1 MHGKNIPEIFVVVS
15 AAVVALVFGLLVYL
29 GSAVRSSGGS
39 GDSPSVDTVIK
50 PVVSAESYGHELAKA
65 KQEIAQVLEHRVT
78 VADVGVLSSARDAIL
93 ALVVPASERETHFQ
107 LVVKLTRLL
116 EAVSNSTSPAST
128 RKSTSTTSIDK
139 LQSDLKLVL
148 GSTGSGQ

>member
-1 MHGKNIPEIFVVVS
+1 MPGKIKPEIFVVVS
-15 AAVVALVFGLLVYL
+15 AVVVALVFGLLVYL
-29 GSAVRSSGGS
+29 GGAVRNSGKS
-39 GDSPSVDTVIK
+39 GDSSPVGTVTK

-78 VADVGVLSSARDAIL
+78 TADVGVLSSARDAVL

-128 RKSTSTTSIDK
+128 TKQASTASIDK